1 MAKSA
6 DTSNESAYVNIA
18 LSGDVGTG
26 TTTLGRNLASSLGW
40 NHVNAGDYFRSWHRE
55 RGIPLEDVQDIPE
68 EVDREIDDKFRTDMA
83 VLAQT
88 VFESHLAGWLA
99 RDSPQ
104 TFKILCVA
112 DPSVTMPRIA
122 SREGWSVEEAAHF
135 SQLRSQR
142 LNEKFAKLYDV
153 SDPYDPSFFDVVID
167 TTNLSVG
174 EVLDRTL
181 RQFLHHIPEGYE
193 LAKVLELD

>member
-1 MAKSA
+1 MASRQP
-6 DTSNESAYVNIA
+6 TFSNIA

-40 NHVNAGDYFRSWHRE
+40 KHINAGDYFRAWHRE
-55 RGIPLEDVQDIPE
+55 RGIPLEDVQEIPE
-68 EVDREIDDKFRTDMA
+68 EVDREIDDKFRSDMKS
-83 VLAQT
+83 LAQT

-99 RDSPQ
+99 KDIP
-104 TFKILCVA
+104 TVFKILCVA

-122 SREGWSVEEAAHF
+122 SREGWSLEDAEHF
-135 SQLRSQR
+135 SKMRTAR
-142 LNEKFAKLYDV
+142 LNEKFDRLYGV
-153 SDPYDPSFFDVVID
+153 ANPYEPTFFDLVID

-181 RQFLHHIPEGYE
+181 RQFLHHMPEGDD
-193 LAKVLELD
+193 LAKVLELE